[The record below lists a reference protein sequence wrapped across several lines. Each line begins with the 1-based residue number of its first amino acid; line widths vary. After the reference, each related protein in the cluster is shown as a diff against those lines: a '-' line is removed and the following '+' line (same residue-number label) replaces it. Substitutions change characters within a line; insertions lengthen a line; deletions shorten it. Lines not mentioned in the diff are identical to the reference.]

1 MHATD
6 LRAAYNRVKQNLR
19 AVCLLF
25 YRVLVHIAYMMFE
38 IGIEPLSR
46 RPTRPPGLKNLKLW
60 RVKRGLSQITL
71 AKLAGTTHATV
82 SRLETGAT
90 DYKPETVRKL
100 ATALNI
106 SFEELISMSPDQED
120 ERSEF
125 IDLLR
130 NATPEERRRALR
142 ILRSALDLNGTE
154 KN

>member
-1 MHATD
+1 
-6 LRAAYNRVKQNLR
+6 
-19 AVCLLF
+19 
-25 YRVLVHIAYMMFE
+25 
-38 IGIEPLSR
+38 
-46 RPTRPPGLKNLKLW
+46 
-60 RVKRGLSQITL
+60 
-71 AKLAGTTHATV
+71 V

-125 IDLLR
+125 IDLLK